1 MRSRRSRCV
10 TFRMTAF
17 LTRNHQPKSCSL
29 SMTMRHE
36 LRGLRVLV
44 TRPADQAGPLC
55 RLIAEAGG
63 EALCLPTLAIQ
74 DPDPEQ
80 AARRDAVIEALDG
93 YDLAV
98 FISVNAVTRGM
109 ERIRA
114 LRAWPAEVKIATVGA
129 SSARALERY
138 GLSVDLVPAHEF
150 NSEALLALE
159 ALQDMRGRR
168 VVIFRGNGGRDL
180 LRDVLIER
188 GAAVEYVEVYR
199 RACPE
204 IDPESIVHLWQPGGV
219 DVVTVTSNESLHN
232 LHEMAGPR
240 GQPLLRALPLVVVS
254 PRQSTL
260 AAALGF
266 RNKPLVAANAGDKA
280 IMTVL
285 LDYAATR
292 D

>member
-1 MRSRRSRCV
+1 
-10 TFRMTAF
+10 
-17 LTRNHQPKSCSL
+17 
-29 SMTMRHE
+29 MTMGDE

-44 TRPADQAGPLC
+44 IRPVDQAEPLC
-55 RLIAEAGG
+55 QLIIGAGG
-63 EALCLPTLAIQ
+63 EALRLPTLAIRE
-74 DPDPEQ
+74 PGPEQ
-80 AARRDAVIEALDG
+80 ATRRDAVIDTLDD

-114 LRAWPAEVKIATVGA
+114 RRAWPERVKIATVGA

-138 GLSVDLVPAHEF
+138 GHSVDLVPAHEF

-168 VVIFRGNGGRDL
+168 VVIFRGNGGRDV
-180 LRDVLIER
+180 LRDTLTAR
-188 GAAVEYVEVYR
+188 GAAVEYVEVYQR
-199 RACPE
+199 VCPD
-204 IDPESIVHLWQPGGV
+204 IDPESILHLWQPGGV
-219 DVVTVTSNESLHN
+219 DIVTVTSNESLQN

-240 GQPLLRALPLVVVS
+240 GQPLLHELPLVVVS
-254 PRQSTL
+254 RRQSAL

-266 RNKPLVAANAGDKA
+266 SNKPLVAANAGDEA

-285 LDYAATR
+285 LDYAATVSR
-292 D
+292 VNRP